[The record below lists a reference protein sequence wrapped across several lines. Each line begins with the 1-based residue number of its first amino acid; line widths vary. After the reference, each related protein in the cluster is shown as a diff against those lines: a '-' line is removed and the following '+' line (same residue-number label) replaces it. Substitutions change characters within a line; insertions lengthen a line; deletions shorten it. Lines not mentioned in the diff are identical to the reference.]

1 MVFGIAERA
10 SSCSS
15 CVGNLPLKSI
25 VLDQVL
31 QLEGLCTAKE
41 LTAENVSRVLE
52 EPGKFIYSSTEQVLE
67 EWFLASLKDQQI
79 SRQQAS
85 PARLHMARN
94 RGH

>member
-10 SSCSS
+10 SSRLS

-41 LTAENVSRVLE
+41 LTAENVSRVQE
-52 EPGKFIYSSTEQVLE
+52 EPGEFICSSTEQVLE
-67 EWFLASLKDQQI
+67 ECFLTALKDQQR

-85 PARLHMARN
+85 PASLQ
-94 RGH
+94 